1 MGIVTVITSGKGGV
15 GKSTVA
21 AGLGAALE
29 RRGRRVL
36 LIDMDA
42 GLRSLDFMLGV
53 SCDLVYDLSDV
64 VTGNCEPSKAVYPCG
79 GGNGLFLLPAP
90 QNPEDVV
97 SPDIM
102 TQLCRVFTRYYD
114 HILIDCPAG
123 LGRGFQAAIAPAQRA
138 LVISTPDPLCLRGTD
153 RVRRLLEDREIPEIR
168 LVVNRFQ
175 AKNFFRLE
183 GFEDLDAVIDACG
196 IQLIAVIPED
206 FAVARSAVK
215 GIPVSG
221 KSAAAKALH
230 RLSARLEGEDIPLGP
245 L

>member
-15 GKSTVA
+15 GKSAVT

-36 LIDMDA
+36 LVDMDA
-42 GLRSLDFMLGV
+42 GLRSLDFMLGA
-53 SCDLVYDLSDV
+53 SCDVVYDLSDV
-64 VTGNCEPSKAVYPCG
+64 VTGNCEPSRAVYSCG

-102 TQLCRVFTRYYD
+102 TQMCRFFSRYYD
-114 HILIDCPAG
+114 HVLIDCPAG

-138 LVISTPDPLCLRGTD
+138 LVVSTPDPLCLRD
-153 RVRRLLEDREIPEIR
+153 ADKARRLLEDREISEIR
-168 LVVNRFQ
+168 LVVNRFH
-175 AKNFFRLE
+175 AKSFFRLE
-183 GFEDLDAVIDACG
+183 GFEDLDAVIDAAG

-215 GIPVSG
+215 GVPMSG
-221 KSAAAKALH
+221 RSAAAKALH
-230 RLSARLEGEDIPLGP
+230 RLAARLEGEDVPLGP